1 MIKKILII
9 FCLVFSLYANAQ
21 NASSSPYSYYGLGDF
36 VFKGNIENRAMG
48 GINMIK
54 DSIHININNSASLS
68 DIMNTTFTI
77 GGNYN
82 YTKFLTE
89 QQSESASRASIDY
102 VAIAIPISK
111 RFVAAFGAMPF
122 TSVGYKI
129 QTDNTTDESIP
140 ISRFTGSGGINKVYG
155 GLGFKINEHFQVGAD
170 MNFNFGNVSTNNIT
184 FLSGVQYGTRE
195 LNTSEITGFNF
206 NTSLMYS
213 RLIYKKTTIFGTLL
227 YSPETTLNA
236 ANERSIAVIQLT
248 DNFGEIVIN
257 EEDIDVGDSKI
268 KYPSKIGFGVG
279 VGEVRKWSV
288 GAEVTF
294 INNSDQGNRFNDID
308 DVNYE
313 NVTKYNF
320 GGYFLP
326 DYNSFSSYYKRIT
339 YRAGFN
345 YQNTGL
351 ILNNKSLDN
360 YGITFGLGL
369 PIKGSFSNVNIAYE
383 YGRRGTIYGGLIQ
396 ENFQNISI
404 SFSLNDKWFIKRKY
418 D

>member
-9 FCLVFSLYANAQ
+9 FCLIVSVYAKAQ
-21 NASSSPYSYYGLGDF
+21 NASSSPYSYYGVGDF
-36 VFKGNIENRAMG
+36 VFKGNVENRGMG

-68 DIMNTTFTI
+68 DIMNTTFTV
-77 GGNYN
+77 GGNLN
-82 YTKFLTE
+82 YTNFKTE
-89 QQSESASRASIDY
+89 QQSETASRASIDY
-102 VAIAIPISK
+102 IALAVPLST
-111 RFVAAFGAMPF
+111 RFVAAFGVMPF

-129 QTDNTTDESIP
+129 QSDNTTDETIP
-140 ISRFTGSGGINKVYG
+140 ITRFTGTGGINKMYG
-155 GLGFKINEHFQVGAD
+155 GLGYKINKNFQVGAD
-170 MNFNFGNVSTNNIT
+170 LNYNFGNIETSNIA

-195 LNTSEITGFNF
+195 LNSSEITGFNF

-213 RLIYKKTTIFGTLL
+213 RLIDKKTTVFGSLI
-227 YSPETTLNA
+227 YSPETSLNG
-236 ANERSIAVIQLT
+236 ANERSIAIIQLS
-248 DNFGEIVIN
+248 DNFGEIVVN
-257 EEDIDVGDSKI
+257 EEDIQVDDSKI
-268 KYPSKIGFGVG
+268 KYPSKFGIGAGI
-279 VGEVRKWSV
+279 GEVRKWSV

-294 INNSDQGNRFNDID
+294 VNNSDLGNRFSDID
-308 DVNYE
+308 DVRYE
-313 NVTKYNF
+313 NITKYNF

-351 ILNNKSLDN
+351 ILNNKAIDN

-369 PIKGSFSNVNIAYE
+369 PIKGSFSNINIAYE
-383 YGRRGTIYGGLIQ
+383 FGQRGTVYGGLIQ
-396 ENFQNISI
+396 ENFHNISI
-404 SFSLNDKWFIKRKY
+404 GFSLNDKWFIKRKY